1 MIKFLGH
8 NWALCLRLR
17 FLFLKVA
24 RQSIFGYSVLGKLKE
39 EEKTRSKV
47 RSVVGGP
54 ESKFC
59 LQVSGC
65 ALLDE

>member
-1 MIKFLGH
+1 M
-8 NWALCLRLR
+8 
-17 FLFLKVA
+17 FLKVA
-24 RQSIFGYSVLGKLKE
+24 RQSIFGYSVLGKLEE
-39 EEKTRSKV
+39 EEKKRSKV

-65 ALLDE
+65 AL

>member
-1 MIKFLGH
+1 MIKFLDH
-8 NWALCLRLR
+8 NWAFGLRLR

-24 RQSIFGYSVLGKLKE
+24 RQSIFGYSALGKLKE
-39 EEKTRSKV
+39 EEEKKKSKV

-59 LQVSGC
+59 LQVAGC
-65 ALLDE
+65 AL